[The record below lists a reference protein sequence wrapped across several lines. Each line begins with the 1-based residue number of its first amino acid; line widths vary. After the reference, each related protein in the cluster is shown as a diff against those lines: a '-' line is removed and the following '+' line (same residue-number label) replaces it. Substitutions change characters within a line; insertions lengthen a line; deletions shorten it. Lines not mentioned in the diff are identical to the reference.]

1 MPFENTPLPYAFD
14 ALEPYIDARTMEIHH
29 DRHLQAY
36 IDGLNRAI
44 APFPALQNCTA
55 ARLAVLNAP
64 ALRCIRP
71 ALCRNA
77 GGVFNHRFY
86 FAGMTPDG
94 SRRLPCGALQSAV
107 LQTFGTQATFV
118 RLRLRLA
125 RPRRGRPPAHH
136 HDRQPGH
143 ADGAR
148 PAPAAVLR
156 RLGARLLLKAPEPPG
171 RLCGRLAARR
181 RLGARK
187 RHLHRGGSVFRGL
200 MPRIAGFSSGALFPQ
215 PYGVPSASVNRH
227 AQQHASSETSG

>member
-94 SRRLPCGALQSAV
+94 SRRLPCGALQAAV
-107 LQTFGTQATFV
+107 LQTFGTQAAFEDAFTKAALGVFGSGYVWLV
-118 RLRLRLA
+118 RDVA
-125 RPRRGRPPAHH
+125 GRPRIITTANQDTPMA
-136 HDRQPGH
+136 
-143 ADGAR
+143 
-148 PAPAAVLR
+148 
-156 RLGARLLLKAPEPPG
+156 
-171 RLCGRLAARR
+171 
-181 RLGARK
+181 
-187 RHLHRGGSVFRGL
+187 RGL
-200 MPRIAGFSSGALFPQ
+200 RPLLCCDVWEHAYYLKHQNRRADYAANWLRVADWARANDIFTGTAPFSAD
-215 PYGVPSASVNRH
+215 
-227 AQQHASSETSG
+227 

>member
-44 APFPALQNCTA
+44 APFPALQNCAA

-107 LQTFGTQATFV
+107 LQTFGRQAAFEDAFTKAALGVFGSGYVWLV
-118 RLRLRLA
+118 RDVA
-125 RPRRGRPPAHH
+125 GRPRIITTANQDTPMA
-136 HDRQPGH
+136 
-143 ADGAR
+143 
-148 PAPAAVLR
+148 
-156 RLGARLLLKAPEPPG
+156 
-171 RLCGRLAARR
+171 
-181 RLGARK
+181 
-187 RHLHRGGSVFRGL
+187 RGL
-200 MPRIAGFSSGALFPQ
+200 RPLLCCDVWEHAYYLKHQNRRADYAADWLRVADWARANDIFTGAAPFSAD
-215 PYGVPSASVNRH
+215 
-227 AQQHASSETSG
+227 

>member
-94 SRRLPCGALQSAV
+94 SRRLPCGALQAAV
-107 LQTFGTQATFV
+107 LQTFGTQAAFEDAFTKAALGVFGSGYVWLV
-118 RLRLRLA
+118 RDMA
-125 RPRRGRPPAHH
+125 GRPRIITTANQDTPMA
-136 HDRQPGH
+136 
-143 ADGAR
+143 
-148 PAPAAVLR
+148 
-156 RLGARLLLKAPEPPG
+156 
-171 RLCGRLAARR
+171 
-181 RLGARK
+181 
-187 RHLHRGGSVFRGL
+187 RGL
-200 MPRIAGFSSGALFPQ
+200 RPLLCCDVWEHAYYLKHQNRRADYAADWLRVADWARANDIFTGAAPFSAD
-215 PYGVPSASVNRH
+215 
-227 AQQHASSETSG
+227 

>member
-107 LQTFGTQATFV
+107 LQTFGTQAAFEDAFTKAALGVFGSGYVWLV
-118 RLRLRLA
+118 RDVA
-125 RPRRGRPPAHH
+125 GRTRIITTANQDTPMA
-136 HDRQPGH
+136 
-143 ADGAR
+143 
-148 PAPAAVLR
+148 
-156 RLGARLLLKAPEPPG
+156 
-171 RLCGRLAARR
+171 
-181 RLGARK
+181 
-187 RHLHRGGSVFRGL
+187 RGL
-200 MPRIAGFSSGALFPQ
+200 RPLLCCDVWEHAYYLKHQNRRADYAADWLRVADWARANDIFTGAAPFSAD
-215 PYGVPSASVNRH
+215 
-227 AQQHASSETSG
+227 

>member
-94 SRRLPCGALQSAV
+94 SRRLPCGALQAAV
-107 LQTFGTQATFV
+107 LQTFGTQAAFEDAFTKAALGVFGSGYVTLV
-118 RLRLRLA
+118 RDVA
-125 RPRRGRPPAHH
+125 GRPRIITTANQDTPMA
-136 HDRQPGH
+136 
-143 ADGAR
+143 
-148 PAPAAVLR
+148 
-156 RLGARLLLKAPEPPG
+156 
-171 RLCGRLAARR
+171 
-181 RLGARK
+181 
-187 RHLHRGGSVFRGL
+187 RGL
-200 MPRIAGFSSGALFPQ
+200 RPLLCCDVWEHAYYLKHQNRRADYAADWLRVADWARANDIFTGAAPFSAD
-215 PYGVPSASVNRH
+215 
-227 AQQHASSETSG
+227 

>member
-1 MPFENTPLPYAFD
+1 MPFESTPLPYAFD

-107 LQTFGTQATFV
+107 LQTFGTQAAFEDAFTKAALGVFGSGYVWLV
-118 RLRLRLA
+118 RDVA
-125 RPRRGRPPAHH
+125 GRPRIITTANQDTPMA
-136 HDRQPGH
+136 
-143 ADGAR
+143 
-148 PAPAAVLR
+148 
-156 RLGARLLLKAPEPPG
+156 
-171 RLCGRLAARR
+171 
-181 RLGARK
+181 
-187 RHLHRGGSVFRGL
+187 RGL
-200 MPRIAGFSSGALFPQ
+200 RPLLCCDVWEHAYYLKHQNRRADYAADWLRVADWARANDIFTGAAPFSAD
-215 PYGVPSASVNRH
+215 
-227 AQQHASSETSG
+227 

>member
-14 ALEPYIDARTMEIHH
+14 ALGPYIDARTMEIHH

-107 LQTFGTQATFV
+107 LQTFGTQAAFEDAFTKAALGVFGFGYVWLV
-118 RLRLRLA
+118 RDVA
-125 RPRRGRPPAHH
+125 GRPRIITTANQDTPMA
-136 HDRQPGH
+136 
-143 ADGAR
+143 
-148 PAPAAVLR
+148 
-156 RLGARLLLKAPEPPG
+156 
-171 RLCGRLAARR
+171 
-181 RLGARK
+181 
-187 RHLHRGGSVFRGL
+187 RGL
-200 MPRIAGFSSGALFPQ
+200 RPLLCCDVWEHAYYLKHQNRRADYAADWLRVADWARANDIFTGAAPFSAD
-215 PYGVPSASVNRH
+215 
-227 AQQHASSETSG
+227 

>member
-64 ALRCIRP
+64 ALRCILP

-94 SRRLPCGALQSAV
+94 SRRLPCGALQAAV
-107 LQTFGTQATFV
+107 LQTFGTQAAFEDAFTKAALGVFGSGYVWLV
-118 RLRLRLA
+118 RDVA
-125 RPRRGRPPAHH
+125 GRPRIITTANQDTPMA
-136 HDRQPGH
+136 
-143 ADGAR
+143 
-148 PAPAAVLR
+148 
-156 RLGARLLLKAPEPPG
+156 
-171 RLCGRLAARR
+171 
-181 RLGARK
+181 
-187 RHLHRGGSVFRGL
+187 RGL
-200 MPRIAGFSSGALFPQ
+200 RPLLCCDVWEHAYYLKHQNRRADYAADWLRVADWARANDIFTGAAPFSAD
-215 PYGVPSASVNRH
+215 
-227 AQQHASSETSG
+227 

>member
-1 MPFENTPLPYAFD
+1 MPFENTPRPYAFD

-94 SRRLPCGALQSAV
+94 SRRLPCGALQAAV
-107 LQTFGTQATFV
+107 LQTFGTQAAFEDAFTKAALGVFGSGYVWLV
-118 RLRLRLA
+118 RDVA
-125 RPRRGRPPAHH
+125 GRPHIITTANQDTPMA
-136 HDRQPGH
+136 
-143 ADGAR
+143 
-148 PAPAAVLR
+148 
-156 RLGARLLLKAPEPPG
+156 
-171 RLCGRLAARR
+171 
-181 RLGARK
+181 
-187 RHLHRGGSVFRGL
+187 RGL
-200 MPRIAGFSSGALFPQ
+200 RPLLCCDVWEHAYYLKHQNRRADYAADWLRVADWARANDIFTGAAPFSAD
-215 PYGVPSASVNRH
+215 
-227 AQQHASSETSG
+227 

>member
-107 LQTFGTQATFV
+107 LQTFGTQATFEDAFTKAALGVFGSGYVWLV
-118 RLRLRLA
+118 RDVA
-125 RPRRGRPPAHH
+125 GRPRIITTANQDTPMA
-136 HDRQPGH
+136 
-143 ADGAR
+143 
-148 PAPAAVLR
+148 
-156 RLGARLLLKAPEPPG
+156 
-171 RLCGRLAARR
+171 
-181 RLGARK
+181 
-187 RHLHRGGSVFRGL
+187 RGL
-200 MPRIAGFSSGALFPQ
+200 RPLLCCDVWEHAYYLKHQNRRADYAADWLRVADWARANDIFTGAAPFSAD
-215 PYGVPSASVNRH
+215 
-227 AQQHASSETSG
+227 

>member
-55 ARLAVLNAP
+55 ALLAVLNAP

-94 SRRLPCGALQSAV
+94 SRRLPCGALQAAV
-107 LQTFGTQATFV
+107 LQTFGTQAAFEDAFTKAALGVFGSGYVWLV
-118 RLRLRLA
+118 RDVA
-125 RPRRGRPPAHH
+125 GRPRIITTANQDTPTA
-136 HDRQPGH
+136 
-143 ADGAR
+143 
-148 PAPAAVLR
+148 
-156 RLGARLLLKAPEPPG
+156 
-171 RLCGRLAARR
+171 
-181 RLGARK
+181 
-187 RHLHRGGSVFRGL
+187 RGL
-200 MPRIAGFSSGALFPQ
+200 RPLLCCDVWEHAYYLKHQNRRADYAADWLRVADWARANDIFTGAAPFSAD
-215 PYGVPSASVNRH
+215 
-227 AQQHASSETSG
+227 

>member
-29 DRHLQAY
+29 DHHLQAY

-94 SRRLPCGALQSAV
+94 SRRLPCGALQAAV
-107 LQTFGTQATFV
+107 LQTFGTQASFEDAFTKAALGVFGSGYVWLV
-118 RLRLRLA
+118 RDVA
-125 RPRRGRPPAHH
+125 GRPHIITTANQDTPMA
-136 HDRQPGH
+136 
-143 ADGAR
+143 
-148 PAPAAVLR
+148 
-156 RLGARLLLKAPEPPG
+156 
-171 RLCGRLAARR
+171 
-181 RLGARK
+181 
-187 RHLHRGGSVFRGL
+187 RGL
-200 MPRIAGFSSGALFPQ
+200 RPLLCCDVWEHAYYLKHQNRRADYAADWLRVADWARANDIFTGAAPFSAD
-215 PYGVPSASVNRH
+215 
-227 AQQHASSETSG
+227 

>member
-1 MPFENTPLPYAFD
+1 MPFENSPLPYAFD

-94 SRRLPCGALQSAV
+94 SRRLPCGALQAAV
-107 LQTFGTQATFV
+107 LQTFGTQAAFEDAFTKAALGVFGSGYVWLV
-118 RLRLRLA
+118 RDVA
-125 RPRRGRPPAHH
+125 GRPRIITTANQDTPMA
-136 HDRQPGH
+136 
-143 ADGAR
+143 
-148 PAPAAVLR
+148 
-156 RLGARLLLKAPEPPG
+156 
-171 RLCGRLAARR
+171 
-181 RLGARK
+181 
-187 RHLHRGGSVFRGL
+187 RGL
-200 MPRIAGFSSGALFPQ
+200 RPLLCCDVWEHAYYLKHQNRRADYAADWLRVADWARANDIFTGAAPFSAD
-215 PYGVPSASVNRH
+215 
-227 AQQHASSETSG
+227 

>member
-94 SRRLPCGALQSAV
+94 SRRLPCGALQAAV
-107 LQTFGTQATFV
+107 LQTFGTQAAFEDAFTKAALGVFGSGCVWLV
-118 RLRLRLA
+118 RDVA
-125 RPRRGRPPAHH
+125 GRPRIITTANQDTPMA
-136 HDRQPGH
+136 
-143 ADGAR
+143 
-148 PAPAAVLR
+148 
-156 RLGARLLLKAPEPPG
+156 
-171 RLCGRLAARR
+171 
-181 RLGARK
+181 
-187 RHLHRGGSVFRGL
+187 RGL
-200 MPRIAGFSSGALFPQ
+200 RPLLCCDVWEHAYYLKHQNRRADYAADWLRVADWARANDIFTGAAPFSAD
-215 PYGVPSASVNRH
+215 
-227 AQQHASSETSG
+227 

>member
-86 FAGMTPDG
+86 FACMTPDG

-107 LQTFGTQATFV
+107 LQTFGTQAAFEDAFTKAALGVFGSGYVWLV
-118 RLRLRLA
+118 RDVA
-125 RPRRGRPPAHH
+125 GRPRIITTANQDTPMA
-136 HDRQPGH
+136 
-143 ADGAR
+143 
-148 PAPAAVLR
+148 
-156 RLGARLLLKAPEPPG
+156 
-171 RLCGRLAARR
+171 
-181 RLGARK
+181 
-187 RHLHRGGSVFRGL
+187 RGL
-200 MPRIAGFSSGALFPQ
+200 RPLLCCDVWEHAYYLKHQNRRADYAADWLRVANWTRANDIFTGAAPFSAD
-215 PYGVPSASVNRH
+215 
-227 AQQHASSETSG
+227 

>member
-1 MPFENTPLPYAFD
+1 MPFESTPLPYAFD

-71 ALCRNA
+71 ALCRSA

-107 LQTFGTQATFV
+107 LQTFGTQAAFEDAFTKAALGVFGSGYVWLV
-118 RLRLRLA
+118 RDVA
-125 RPRRGRPPAHH
+125 GRPRIITTANQDTPMA
-136 HDRQPGH
+136 
-143 ADGAR
+143 
-148 PAPAAVLR
+148 
-156 RLGARLLLKAPEPPG
+156 
-171 RLCGRLAARR
+171 
-181 RLGARK
+181 
-187 RHLHRGGSVFRGL
+187 RGL
-200 MPRIAGFSSGALFPQ
+200 RPLLCCDVWEHAYYLKHQNRRADYAADWLRVADWARANDIFTGAAPFSAD
-215 PYGVPSASVNRH
+215 
-227 AQQHASSETSG
+227 

>member
-94 SRRLPCGALQSAV
+94 SRRLPCGALQAAV
-107 LQTFGTQATFV
+107 LQTFGTQAAFEDAFTKAVLGVFGSGYVWLV
-118 RLRLRLA
+118 RDVA
-125 RPRRGRPPAHH
+125 GRPRIITTANQDTPMA
-136 HDRQPGH
+136 
-143 ADGAR
+143 
-148 PAPAAVLR
+148 
-156 RLGARLLLKAPEPPG
+156 
-171 RLCGRLAARR
+171 
-181 RLGARK
+181 
-187 RHLHRGGSVFRGL
+187 RGL
-200 MPRIAGFSSGALFPQ
+200 RPLLCCDVWEHAYYLKHQSRRADYAADWLRVADWARANDIFTGAAPFSAD
-215 PYGVPSASVNRH
+215 
-227 AQQHASSETSG
+227 

>member
-94 SRRLPCGALQSAV
+94 SRRLPCGALQAAV
-107 LQTFGTQATFV
+107 LQTFGTQAAFEDAFTKTALGVFGSGYVWLV
-118 RLRLRLA
+118 RDVA
-125 RPRRGRPPAHH
+125 GRPRIITTANQDTPMA
-136 HDRQPGH
+136 
-143 ADGAR
+143 
-148 PAPAAVLR
+148 
-156 RLGARLLLKAPEPPG
+156 
-171 RLCGRLAARR
+171 
-181 RLGARK
+181 
-187 RHLHRGGSVFRGL
+187 RGL
-200 MPRIAGFSSGALFPQ
+200 RPLLCCDVWEHAYYLKHQNRRADYAADWLRVADWARANDIFTGAAPFSAD
-215 PYGVPSASVNRH
+215 
-227 AQQHASSETSG
+227 

>member
-94 SRRLPCGALQSAV
+94 SRRLPCGALQAAV
-107 LQTFGTQATFV
+107 LQTFGTQATFEDAFTKAALGVFGSGYVWLV
-118 RLRLRLA
+118 RDVA
-125 RPRRGRPPAHH
+125 GRPRIITTANQDTPMA
-136 HDRQPGH
+136 
-143 ADGAR
+143 
-148 PAPAAVLR
+148 
-156 RLGARLLLKAPEPPG
+156 
-171 RLCGRLAARR
+171 
-181 RLGARK
+181 
-187 RHLHRGGSVFRGL
+187 RGL
-200 MPRIAGFSSGALFPQ
+200 RPLLCCDVWEHAYYLKHQNRRADYAADWLRVADWARANDIFTGAAPFSAD
-215 PYGVPSASVNRH
+215 
-227 AQQHASSETSG
+227 

>member
-14 ALEPYIDARTMEIHH
+14 ALEPYIDTRTMEIHH

-44 APFPALQNCTA
+44 APFTALQNCTA

-107 LQTFGTQATFV
+107 LQTFGTQAAFEDAFTKAALGVFGSGYVWLV
-118 RLRLRLA
+118 RA
-125 RPRRGRPPAHH
+125 VAGRPRIITTANQDTPMA
-136 HDRQPGH
+136 
-143 ADGAR
+143 
-148 PAPAAVLR
+148 
-156 RLGARLLLKAPEPPG
+156 
-171 RLCGRLAARR
+171 
-181 RLGARK
+181 
-187 RHLHRGGSVFRGL
+187 RGL
-200 MPRIAGFSSGALFPQ
+200 RPLLCCDVWEHAYYLKHQNRRADYAADWLRVADWARANDIFTGAAPFSAD
-215 PYGVPSASVNRH
+215 
-227 AQQHASSETSG
+227 

>member
-107 LQTFGTQATFV
+107 LQTFGTQAAFEDAFTK
-118 RLRLRLA
+118 
-125 RPRRGRPPAHH
+125 
-136 HDRQPGH
+136 
-143 ADGAR
+143 
-148 PAPAAVLR
+148 AVLGVFGSGYVWLVR
-156 RLGARLLLKAPEPPG
+156 DVAG
-171 RLCGRLAARR
+171 RQRIITTANQDTPMA
-181 RLGARK
+181 
-187 RHLHRGGSVFRGL
+187 RGL
-200 MPRIAGFSSGALFPQ
+200 RPLLCCDVWEHTYYLKHQNRRADYAADWLRVADWARANDIFTGAAPFSAD
-215 PYGVPSASVNRH
+215 
-227 AQQHASSETSG
+227 

>member
-29 DRHLQAY
+29 DLHLQAY

-94 SRRLPCGALQSAV
+94 SRRLPCGALQAAV
-107 LQTFGTQATFV
+107 LQTFGTQAAFEDAFTKAALGVFGSGYVWLV
-118 RLRLRLA
+118 RDVA
-125 RPRRGRPPAHH
+125 GRPRIITTANQDTPMA
-136 HDRQPGH
+136 
-143 ADGAR
+143 
-148 PAPAAVLR
+148 
-156 RLGARLLLKAPEPPG
+156 
-171 RLCGRLAARR
+171 
-181 RLGARK
+181 
-187 RHLHRGGSVFRGL
+187 RGL
-200 MPRIAGFSSGALFPQ
+200 RPLLCCDVWEHAYYLKHQNRRADYAADWLRVADWARANDIFTGAAPFSAD
-215 PYGVPSASVNRH
+215 
-227 AQQHASSETSG
+227 

>member
-107 LQTFGTQATFV
+107 LQTFGTQAAFEDAFTKAALGVFGSGYVWLV
-118 RLRLRLA
+118 RDVA
-125 RPRRGRPPAHH
+125 GRPRIITTANQDTPMA
-136 HDRQPGH
+136 
-143 ADGAR
+143 
-148 PAPAAVLR
+148 
-156 RLGARLLLKAPEPPG
+156 
-171 RLCGRLAARR
+171 
-181 RLGARK
+181 
-187 RHLHRGGSVFRGL
+187 RGL
-200 MPRIAGFSSGALFPQ
+200 RPLLCCDVWEHAYYLKHQNRRADYAADWLRVADWARANDSFTGTAPFSAD
-215 PYGVPSASVNRH
+215 
-227 AQQHASSETSG
+227 

>member
-36 IDGLNRAI
+36 IEGLNRAI

-86 FAGMTPDG
+86 FVGMTPDG
-94 SRRLPCGALQSAV
+94 SRRLPCGALQAAV
-107 LQTFGTQATFV
+107 LQTFGTQAAFEDAFTKAALGVFGSGYVWLV
-118 RLRLRLA
+118 RDVA
-125 RPRRGRPPAHH
+125 GRPRIITTANQDTPMA
-136 HDRQPGH
+136 
-143 ADGAR
+143 
-148 PAPAAVLR
+148 
-156 RLGARLLLKAPEPPG
+156 
-171 RLCGRLAARR
+171 
-181 RLGARK
+181 
-187 RHLHRGGSVFRGL
+187 RGL
-200 MPRIAGFSSGALFPQ
+200 RPLLCCDVWEHAYYLKHQNRRADYAADWLRVADWARANDIFTGAAPFSAD
-215 PYGVPSASVNRH
+215 
-227 AQQHASSETSG
+227 

>member
-94 SRRLPCGALQSAV
+94 SRRLPCGALQAAV
-107 LQTFGTQATFV
+107 LQTFGTQAAFEDAFTKAALSVFGSGYVWLV
-118 RLRLRLA
+118 RDVA
-125 RPRRGRPPAHH
+125 GRPRIITTANQDTPMA
-136 HDRQPGH
+136 
-143 ADGAR
+143 
-148 PAPAAVLR
+148 
-156 RLGARLLLKAPEPPG
+156 
-171 RLCGRLAARR
+171 
-181 RLGARK
+181 
-187 RHLHRGGSVFRGL
+187 RGL
-200 MPRIAGFSSGALFPQ
+200 RPLLCCDVWEHAYYLKHQNRRADYAADWLRVADWTRANDIFTGAAPFSAD
-215 PYGVPSASVNRH
+215 
-227 AQQHASSETSG
+227 

>member
-86 FAGMTPDG
+86 FAGMTPAG
-94 SRRLPCGALQSAV
+94 SRRLPGGALQAAV
-107 LQTFGTQATFV
+107 LQTFGTQAAFEDAFTKAALGVFGSGYVWLV
-118 RLRLRLA
+118 RDVA
-125 RPRRGRPPAHH
+125 GRPRIITTANQDTPMA
-136 HDRQPGH
+136 
-143 ADGAR
+143 
-148 PAPAAVLR
+148 
-156 RLGARLLLKAPEPPG
+156 
-171 RLCGRLAARR
+171 
-181 RLGARK
+181 
-187 RHLHRGGSVFRGL
+187 RGL
-200 MPRIAGFSSGALFPQ
+200 RPLLCCDVWEHANYLKHQNRRADYAADWLRVADWARANDIFTGAAPFSAD
-215 PYGVPSASVNRH
+215 
-227 AQQHASSETSG
+227 

>member
-55 ARLAVLNAP
+55 AGLAVLNAP

-107 LQTFGTQATFV
+107 LQTFGTQAAFEDAFTKAVLGVFGSGYVWLV
-118 RLRLRLA
+118 RDVAA
-125 RPRRGRPPAHH
+125 RPRIITTANQDTPMA
-136 HDRQPGH
+136 
-143 ADGAR
+143 
-148 PAPAAVLR
+148 
-156 RLGARLLLKAPEPPG
+156 
-171 RLCGRLAARR
+171 
-181 RLGARK
+181 
-187 RHLHRGGSVFRGL
+187 RGL
-200 MPRIAGFSSGALFPQ
+200 RPLLCCDVWEHAYYLKHQNRRADYAADWLRVADWARANDIFTGAAPFSAD
-215 PYGVPSASVNRH
+215 
-227 AQQHASSETSG
+227 

>member
-71 ALCRNA
+71 ALCRNT

-94 SRRLPCGALQSAV
+94 SRRLPCGALQAAV
-107 LQTFGTQATFV
+107 LQTFGTQAAFEDAFTKAALGVFGSGYVWLV
-118 RLRLRLA
+118 RDVA
-125 RPRRGRPPAHH
+125 GRPRIITTANQDTPMA
-136 HDRQPGH
+136 
-143 ADGAR
+143 
-148 PAPAAVLR
+148 
-156 RLGARLLLKAPEPPG
+156 
-171 RLCGRLAARR
+171 
-181 RLGARK
+181 
-187 RHLHRGGSVFRGL
+187 RGL
-200 MPRIAGFSSGALFPQ
+200 RPLLCCDVWEHAYYLKHQNRRADYAADWLRVADWARANDIFTGAAPFSAD
-215 PYGVPSASVNRH
+215 
-227 AQQHASSETSG
+227 

>member
-107 LQTFGTQATFV
+107 LQTFGTQAAFEDAFTKAALGVFGSGYVWLV
-118 RLRLRLA
+118 RDVA
-125 RPRRGRPPAHH
+125 GRPRIITTANQDTPMA
-136 HDRQPGH
+136 
-143 ADGAR
+143 
-148 PAPAAVLR
+148 
-156 RLGARLLLKAPEPPG
+156 
-171 RLCGRLAARR
+171 
-181 RLGARK
+181 
-187 RHLHRGGSVFRGL
+187 RGL
-200 MPRIAGFSSGALFPQ
+200 RPLLCCDVWEHAYYLKHRNRRADYAADWLRVADWARANDIFTGAAPFSAD
-215 PYGVPSASVNRH
+215 
-227 AQQHASSETSG
+227 

>member
-77 GGVFNHRFY
+77 GGVFNHRFC
-86 FAGMTPDG
+86 FAGMTPNG

-107 LQTFGTQATFV
+107 LQTFGTQAAFEDAFTKAALGVFGSGYVWLV
-118 RLRLRLA
+118 RDVA
-125 RPRRGRPPAHH
+125 GRPRIITTANQDTPMA
-136 HDRQPGH
+136 
-143 ADGAR
+143 
-148 PAPAAVLR
+148 
-156 RLGARLLLKAPEPPG
+156 
-171 RLCGRLAARR
+171 
-181 RLGARK
+181 
-187 RHLHRGGSVFRGL
+187 RGL
-200 MPRIAGFSSGALFPQ
+200 RPLLCCDVWEHAYYLKHQNRRADYAADWLRVADWARANDIFTGAAPFSAD
-215 PYGVPSASVNRH
+215 
-227 AQQHASSETSG
+227 

>member
-94 SRRLPCGALQSAV
+94 SRRLPCGALQAAV
-107 LQTFGTQATFV
+107 LQTFGTQAAFEDAFTKAALGVFGSGYVWLV
-118 RLRLRLA
+118 RDVA
-125 RPRRGRPPAHH
+125 GRPRIITTANQDTPMA
-136 HDRQPGH
+136 
-143 ADGAR
+143 
-148 PAPAAVLR
+148 
-156 RLGARLLLKAPEPPG
+156 
-171 RLCGRLAARR
+171 
-181 RLGARK
+181 
-187 RHLHRGGSVFRGL
+187 RGL
-200 MPRIAGFSSGALFPQ
+200 RPLLCCDVWEHAYYLKHRNRRADYAADWLRVADWARANDIFTGAAPFSAD
-215 PYGVPSASVNRH
+215 
-227 AQQHASSETSG
+227 

>member
-77 GGVFNHRFY
+77 GGVFDHRFY

-94 SRRLPCGALQSAV
+94 SRRLPYGALQAAV
-107 LQTFGTQATFV
+107 LQTFGTQAAFEDAFTKAALGVFGSGYVWLV
-118 RLRLRLA
+118 RDVA
-125 RPRRGRPPAHH
+125 GRPRIITTANQDTPMA
-136 HDRQPGH
+136 
-143 ADGAR
+143 
-148 PAPAAVLR
+148 
-156 RLGARLLLKAPEPPG
+156 
-171 RLCGRLAARR
+171 
-181 RLGARK
+181 
-187 RHLHRGGSVFRGL
+187 RGL
-200 MPRIAGFSSGALFPQ
+200 RPLLCCDVWEHAYYLKHQNRRADYAADWLRVADWARANDIFTGAAPFSAD
-215 PYGVPSASVNRH
+215 
-227 AQQHASSETSG
+227 

>member
-44 APFPALQNCTA
+44 ASFPALQNCTA

-107 LQTFGTQATFV
+107 LQTFGTQAAFEDAFTKAALGVFGSGYVWLV
-118 RLRLRLA
+118 RDVA
-125 RPRRGRPPAHH
+125 GRPRIITTANQDTPMA
-136 HDRQPGH
+136 
-143 ADGAR
+143 
-148 PAPAAVLR
+148 
-156 RLGARLLLKAPEPPG
+156 
-171 RLCGRLAARR
+171 
-181 RLGARK
+181 
-187 RHLHRGGSVFRGL
+187 RGL
-200 MPRIAGFSSGALFPQ
+200 RPLLCCDVWEHAYYLKHQNRRADYAADWLRVADWARANDIFTGAAPFSAD
-215 PYGVPSASVNRH
+215 
-227 AQQHASSETSG
+227 

>member
-107 LQTFGTQATFV
+107 LQTFGTQAAFEDAFTKAALGVFGSGYVWLV
-118 RLRLRLA
+118 RDVA
-125 RPRRGRPPAHH
+125 GRPRIITTANQDTPMA
-136 HDRQPGH
+136 
-143 ADGAR
+143 
-148 PAPAAVLR
+148 
-156 RLGARLLLKAPEPPG
+156 
-171 RLCGRLAARR
+171 
-181 RLGARK
+181 
-187 RHLHRGGSVFRGL
+187 RGL
-200 MPRIAGFSSGALFPQ
+200 RPLLCCDVWEHAYYLKHQSRRADYAADWLRVADWARANDIFTGAAPFSAD
-215 PYGVPSASVNRH
+215 
-227 AQQHASSETSG
+227 

>member
-1 MPFENTPLPYAFD
+1 MPFKNTPLPYAFD

-107 LQTFGTQATFV
+107 LQTFGTQAAFEDAFTKASLGVFGSGYVWLV
-118 RLRLRLA
+118 RDVA
-125 RPRRGRPPAHH
+125 GRPRIITTANQDTPMA
-136 HDRQPGH
+136 
-143 ADGAR
+143 
-148 PAPAAVLR
+148 
-156 RLGARLLLKAPEPPG
+156 
-171 RLCGRLAARR
+171 
-181 RLGARK
+181 
-187 RHLHRGGSVFRGL
+187 RGL
-200 MPRIAGFSSGALFPQ
+200 RPLLCCDVWEHAYYLKHQNRRADYAADWLRVADWARANDIFTGAVPFSAD
-215 PYGVPSASVNRH
+215 
-227 AQQHASSETSG
+227 

>member
-64 ALRCIRP
+64 ALRYIRP

-94 SRRLPCGALQSAV
+94 SRRLPCGALQAAV
-107 LQTFGTQATFV
+107 LQTFGTQAAFEDAFTKAALGVFGSGYVWLV
-118 RLRLRLA
+118 RDVA
-125 RPRRGRPPAHH
+125 GRPRIITTANQDTPMA
-136 HDRQPGH
+136 
-143 ADGAR
+143 
-148 PAPAAVLR
+148 
-156 RLGARLLLKAPEPPG
+156 
-171 RLCGRLAARR
+171 
-181 RLGARK
+181 
-187 RHLHRGGSVFRGL
+187 RGL
-200 MPRIAGFSSGALFPQ
+200 RPLLCCDVWEHAYYLKHQNRRADYAADWLRVADWARANDIFTGAAPFSAD
-215 PYGVPSASVNRH
+215 
-227 AQQHASSETSG
+227 